1 MKTVLPYKATAKVD
15 IRLVPDMKISETLA
29 KLERHL
35 ARSGFGDIKIDVLGS
50 YGPSKVSVRE
60 KSVQAL
66 VQAFRQLG
74 YEPEIWPM
82 IGGSAPFYLFT
93 DELRLPIVIGGLG
106 HGGRAHSP
114 NEYANLEGMK
124 LFEKSVATYLQ
135 FFAQS
140 AA

>member
-1 MKTVLPYKATAKVD
+1 
-15 IRLVPDMKISETLA
+15 
-29 KLERHL
+29 
-35 ARSGFGDIKIDVLGS
+35 
-50 YGPSKVSVRE
+50 
-60 KSVQAL
+60 
-66 VQAFRQLG
+66 
-74 YEPEIWPM
+74 M